1 MNLRRVFSVSRIGTK
16 ITLLAVCPVLTALA
30 VTFGTLLLLRH
41 QLDEQISQS
50 VQGQARSECAKI
62 AQNVHIL
69 CASVE
74 ARNQR
79 ELAHGLGVAHDFVAQ
94 AGGLRLAN
102 ETVTWRAVN
111 QFSQQAQSVTLPK
124 MLLADRW
131 LGQIS
136 TTHESVPVVDEVRR
150 LTGHFCTIFQRMNDA
165 GDMLRVGTSVVKTDG
180 TRALGTF
187 VPARNVDGTSNAV
200 VQTVLRGETYRG
212 RAFVVNDWHAAAY
225 EPIWDAGHQ
234 RVIGMLYTGVA
245 LGVINRE
252 LQDAITSMTVGK
264 TGYVFVL
271 GGKGDQRGKY
281 IVSQKG
287 QRDGENIWD
296 ARDADGHT
304 FVQSL
309 VGKALRLTEAK
320 AIDFDSYLWANPGD
334 ARPREKIVAL
344 AYYAPWDWVIGAGA
358 YEEDFADVRAQI
370 EDAETHLVTSLAITA
385 GIVAFL
391 ATIAGILIA
400 GSITRPIIAII
411 ASLRGSSDEIT
422 VAAGQMADSSQSL
435 AQGASEQASA
445 LEETSASLEEMRSM
459 TERNAENA
467 SQANTLASQTRTSA
481 DTGAVDMQAMDQAM
495 RAIKASSDDVAKI
508 IKTID
513 EIAFQTNILALN
525 AAVEAA
531 RAGEAGAGFAVV
543 AEEVR
548 ALAQRSAAA
557 AKETAGKIET
567 AISTTAQGVTLSERV
582 AKALG
587 EIVQQVRTLDRLVT
601 EVATASKDQSQGVA
615 QINRAVT
622 QVDQV
627 VQTNAASA
635 EEGAAAATELNAQ
648 ANALRAAVQALQELV
663 GGADSPSGAP
673 ADEFPSAPPPVDRS
687 ATAPRRAAPPRSP
700 ALT

>member
-16 ITLLAVCPVLTALA
+16 ITLLAICPVLTALA

-62 AQNVHIL
+62 AQNVQIL

-111 QFSQQAQSVTLPK
+111 QFSQEAQSVTLPK

-187 VPARNVDGTSNAV
+187 VPARNLDGTSNAV

-582 AKALG
+582 AKALS

-673 ADEFPSAPPPVDRS
+673 ADELRSAPPPADRIAS
-687 ATAPRRAAPPRSP
+687 TPRRASPPLAPTP
-700 ALT
+700 A

>member
-1 MNLRRVFSVSRIGTK
+1 MNLRRIFSVSRVGTK
-16 ITLLAVCPVLTALA
+16 ITLLAIFPVLTALA
-30 VTFGTLLLLRH
+30 VTFGTLLLLGK
-41 QLDEQISQS
+41 QLDEQITQT

-62 AQNVHIL
+62 AQNVQIL

-79 ELAHGLGVAHDFVAQ
+79 ELAHGLGVARDFVAQ
-94 AGGLRLAN
+94 SGGLRLGAD
-102 ETVTWRAVN
+102 TATWRAVN
-111 QFSQQAQSVTLPK
+111 QFTQEVQAVTLPK

-136 TTHESVPVVDEVRR
+136 VTSEQAPVVDEVRR

-165 GDMLRVGTSVVKTDG
+165 GDMLRVSTSVVKTDG

-187 VPARNVDGTSNAV
+187 VPARNADGTPNAV
-200 VQTVLRGETYRG
+200 VQAVLRGETYRG

-225 EPIWDAGHQ
+225 EPIWDTERK

-245 LGVINRE
+245 LGTINRE
-252 LQDAITSMTVGK
+252 LHDAITSMTVGK

-281 IVSQKG
+281 IVSAKS
-287 QRDGENIWD
+287 QRDGENLWET
-296 ARDADGHT
+296 RDANGRP
-304 FVQSL
+304 FIQSL
-309 VGKALRLTEAK
+309 IAKALRLTDPK
-320 AIDFDSYLWANPGD
+320 AIDFDSYLWANTGETR
-334 ARPREKIVAL
+334 AREKVVAL
-344 AYYAPWDWVIGAGA
+344 SYYAPWDWVIGAGA
-358 YEEDFADVRAQI
+358 YEEDFAEVRAQI
-370 EDAETHLVTSLAITA
+370 ADAETHIVTSLAITA

-391 ATIAGILIA
+391 ATVAGIFIA
-400 GSITRPIIAII
+400 SSITRPIVRII
-411 ASLRGSSDEIT
+411 ASLRGSSSEIT
-422 VAAGQMADSSQSL
+422 VAASQMADSSQSL

-467 SQANTLASQTRTSA
+467 AQANTLASQTRVSA

-557 AKETAGKIET
+557 AKETTSKIET
-567 AISTTAQGVTLSERV
+567 AISTTAQGVKLSERV

-587 EIVQQVRTLDRLVT
+587 EIVQQARSLDQLVT

-627 VQTNAASA
+627 VQSNAASA
-635 EEGAAAATELNAQ
+635 EESAAAAEELNAQ
-648 ANALRAAVQALQELV
+648 ATALRDAVQALQELV
-663 GGADSPSGAP
+663 GGAEAKPAAP
-673 ADEFPSAPPPVDRS
+673 ENELPPVSPTPGRAAS
-687 ATAPRRAAPPRSP
+687 TPRRTAPPRAVAIS
-700 ALT
+700 

>member
-30 VTFGTLLLLRH
+30 VTFGTLFFLRQ
-41 QLDEQISQS
+41 QLDKQITES
-50 VQGQARSECAKI
+50 VHNQAKSECAKI
-62 AQNVHIL
+62 AQNVQIL

-94 AGGLRLAN
+94 AGGLRLAD

-111 QFSQQAQSVTLPK
+111 QFSQETQPVTLPK
-124 MLLADRW
+124 MFLADRW

-136 TTHESVPVVDEVRR
+136 TTREPVPVVDEVRR
-150 LTGHFCTIFQRMNDA
+150 LTGHFCTIFQRMNEA
-165 GDMLRVGTSVVKTDG
+165 GDMLRVGTSVVKADG

-187 VPARNVDGTSNAV
+187 VPARNVDGTPNAV

-225 EPIWDAGHQ
+225 EPIWDADHK

-252 LQDAITSMTVGK
+252 LEDAVKTMTVGK

-271 GGKGDQRGKY
+271 GGKGDQRGQY
-281 IVSQKG
+281 IVSLKG
-287 QRDGENIWD
+287 QRDGENIWET
-296 ARDADGHT
+296 RDANGQ
-304 FVQSL
+304 FFIQSL
-309 VGKALRLTEAK
+309 VARALRLTGAN
-320 AIDFDSYLWANPGD
+320 AIDFDTYWWKNPGD
-334 ARPREKIVAL
+334 AAPRQKIVAL

-358 YEEDFADVRAQI
+358 YEEDFAAVRAQI
-370 EDAETHLVTSLAITA
+370 EDAETHVVTSLAITA
-385 GIVAFL
+385 SVVAFL

-467 SQANTLASQTRTSA
+467 AQANTLATQTRASA

-548 ALAQRSAAA
+548 ALAARSAAA
-557 AKETAGKIET
+557 AKETASKIET
-567 AISTTAQGVTLSERV
+567 AITTTAQGVTLSERV
-582 AKALG
+582 AKALS

-648 ANALRAAVQALQELV
+648 ATALRDAVQALQELV
-663 GGADSPSGAP
+663 GGAGIVAETATRPNA
-673 ADEFPSAPPPVDRS
+673 APPPTPPVRTTRASNRS
-687 ATAPRRAAPPRSP
+687 VSHATV
-700 ALT
+700 T